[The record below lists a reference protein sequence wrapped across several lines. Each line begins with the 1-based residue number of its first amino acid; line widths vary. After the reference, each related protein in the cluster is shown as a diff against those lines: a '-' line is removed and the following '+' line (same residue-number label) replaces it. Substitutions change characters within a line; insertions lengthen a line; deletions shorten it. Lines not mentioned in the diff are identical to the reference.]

1 MKLQKTVFFF
11 FLIAALYIVFTGSSS
26 GRATA
31 ANADNTGAPGSSQ
44 TCGSCHT
51 GGSYGTVTASI
62 QIFAAGTNT
71 PVSAY
76 VGGTTY
82 DMKVTITASSGTP
95 VGYGFQMTCLT
106 TPGNAP
112 VAAANTYT
120 NLASNVKEKL
130 VASGSFNGRRF
141 VEHNNVTNN
150 NIFAFSWTAPAAGTG
165 SVKFY
170 ASGNAVN
177 GASGDNGDRGAAGVS
192 LTLPEAVPLSVSG
205 TTTNVSCNGGSNG
218 AINITASGGTGPYS
232 YNWGGGITSEDRNN
246 VGAGSYTVTVTD
258 NTSATAT
265 ASFTITQPA
274 LLTVGGTATALTC
287 NGAANGAI
295 NITAAGGTP
304 AYSYNWGGGITTEDR
319 SNLAAGTY
327 TVTVTDSKSC
337 TATSSFSVTQPN
349 ALLASNSHGAIACF
363 GGSTSIA
370 VSATGGTAPYSG
382 TGNFTVSAGS
392 YSYTVTDA
400 NGCSSS
406 TSANISQPAQL
417 SVSANDITIPC
428 SGGSGTVTV
437 AASGGTAPYTGTGSF
452 TVTTPGIQNYS
463 VSDAN
468 GCTATATSTVSS
480 ASGLSVTQSTT
491 NIACHGICSG
501 AIDVSVS
508 GGSQPYTY
516 QWSNNIVTQDASNL
530 CAGTYQQTVSD
541 NANCSIVN
549 TYVVNDAVVLAVSIT
564 NDSILCSGESAVVT
578 ASVSGGTSPYSYNWG
593 SGITTSSA
601 SLAAG
606 NYTLTITDNNSCS
619 VTQSVLL
626 TEPDSQLIAIDNTS
640 NDNGTGNGAIN
651 ISVSGGSA
659 PYTFNW
665 SNGAVTED
673 VAQLISDNYSITVT
687 DAKGC
692 ETILSNISILNT
704 GISNITSDE
713 IIIYPN
719 PFHQTLQIT
728 VTSDG
733 EISLYNAQGVLLRS
747 ESIKAGANKIDVS
760 SLPPSL
766 YVAQL
771 TVGDKISHIRLIK
784 NQ

>member
-1 MKLQKTVFFF
+1 MKPQKTAFLL
-11 FLIAALYIVFTGSSS
+11 FLIAALYIVITGSSS

-31 ANADNTGAPGSSQ
+31 ANADNTGAPGTSQ

-62 QIFAAGTNT
+62 QIFAAGTTT

-82 DMKVTITASSGTP
+82 DMKVTITAASGTP

-106 TPGNAP
+106 TPGNAS
-112 VAAANTYT
+112 VANAYT
-120 NLASNVKEKL
+120 NLASNVKQKL
-130 VASGSFNGRRF
+130 ITIGTFNGRRY

-150 NIFAFSWTAPAAGTG
+150 NTFTFSWTAPAAGTG
-165 SVKFY
+165 SVRFY

-177 GASGDNGDRGAAGVS
+177 GASGDNGDSGAAGVT
-192 LTLPEAVPLSVSG
+192 LTLPEAVLLSVSG

-258 NTSATAT
+258 NSSATAS
-265 ASFTITQPA
+265 ASFTITQPT
-274 LLTVGGTATALTC
+274 LLTVGGSTTALTC
-287 NGAANGAI
+287 NGVANGAI

-304 AYSYNWGGGITTEDR
+304 AYSYNWGSGITTEDR
-319 SNLAAGTY
+319 SNLAAGAY
-327 TVTVTDSKSC
+327 TLTVTDSKSC

-349 ALLASNSHGAIACF
+349 ALLASNIPGTIACF
-363 GGSTSIA
+363 GGNTAIA
-370 VSATGGTAPYSG
+370 VSATGGTLPYSG

-400 NGCSSS
+400 NGCSS
-406 TSANISQPAQL
+406 TTGANISQPAQL
-417 SVSANDITIPC
+417 TASANDITIPC

-452 TVTTPGIQNYS
+452 TVITPGIQNYN

-491 NIACHGICSG
+491 NIACNGICNG
-501 AIDVSVS
+501 AVDVSVS

-516 QWSNNIVTQDASNL
+516 QWSNNISTQDASNL

-549 TYVVNDAVVLAVSIT
+549 TYVVNDAVVLAVSII
-564 NDSILCSGESAVVT
+564 NDSILCSGETALVT
-578 ASVSGGTSPYSYNWG
+578 ASISGGTSPYSYNWG

-619 VTQSVLL
+619 VTQSLLL
-626 TEPDSQLIAIDNTS
+626 TEPDSLLVAIDNTS

-651 ISVSGGSA
+651 VSVSGGSA

-673 VAQLISDNYSITVT
+673 IAQLISDNYSITVT
-687 DAKGC
+687 DANGC
-692 ETILSNISILNT
+692 EATLINISILNT
-704 GISNITSDE
+704 SISNIGSDQ

-719 PFHQTLQIT
+719 PFSQLLEIN
-728 VTSDG
+728 VTSGG
-733 EISLYNAQGVLLRS
+733 EISFYNAQGVLLRS
-747 ESIKAGANKIDVS
+747 ETITAGANKIDVS
-760 SLPPSL
+760 NLPPSL

-771 TVGDKISHIRLIK
+771 NAGDKISHIQLIK